1 MPNGL
6 TCRRVVVRQYL
17 GVWNHKINGLG
28 RRETSL
34 WRQDHGFNKGAF
46 LRSGAHTLPL
56 VAADLVFTFIY
67 VGDDLF
73 WNKNPAQSALQEV
86 DLDGINNIGLIPAEV
101 AAEIIGPIIPNP
113 ISISI
118 ILRSQHPVGQR
129 DILSTRIWLGG
140 RTGQ

>member
-17 GVWNHKINGLG
+17 GVWNHKVNGLG

-34 WRQDHGFNKGAF
+34 RRQDHGFNKGAF
-46 LRSGAHTLPL
+46 LRSGARTLPL

-73 WNKNPAQSALQEV
+73 WNKNPAQPALQEV
-86 DLDGINNIGLIPAEV
+86 DLNGINLIGVLKSKWP
-101 AAEIIGPIIPNP
+101 
-113 ISISI
+113 
-118 ILRSQHPVGQR
+118 LK
-129 DILSTRIWLGG
+129 
-140 RTGQ
+140 